1 MGVPARIR
9 DYDGRRSLVDGIP
22 FTLPVA
28 CRNSPALF
36 AVFSIDA
43 DRARALLPGNEVH
56 PFRLWTRGL
65 LVVSVIDYRDTTIG
79 KYVEF
84 SIAIACTHG
93 RRPAPRLL
101 PGLFMQAFGTGQF
114 VVDLPV
120 SSEISVKGGKGI
132 WGMPKHKARL
142 DYRVGET
149 VVSSQYDVEEGQLG
163 MRVEI
168 ERPATAW
175 LPLSAAASNYCA
187 FRGLLMKSN
196 VYFRGKAGF
205 ALFRKGAARLLIG
218 DHPRMAWL
226 KTLDIRPDPVATA
239 FIPAADGVLDDGF
252 TSWFLTYP
260 DMPTTRPEG
269 LESVVALGLSEDW
282 LPPPTAAGRDTA

>member
-9 DYDGRRSLVDGIP
+9 DYEGRRSLVDGIP

-43 DRARALLPGNEVH
+43 DRARAFLPGTEVH
-56 PFRLWTRGL
+56 PFRLWKRGL

-84 SIAIACTHG
+84 SIAIACTRG
-93 RRPAPRLL
+93 RQPAPRLL
-101 PGLFMQAFGTGQF
+101 PGLLMQAFGTGQF

-142 DYRVGET
+142 DYRVEEKT
-149 VVSSQYDVEEGQLG
+149 VSSQYDVEEGQLG

-168 ERPATAW
+168 DRPASAW

-196 VYFRGKAGF
+196 IYFKGKAGF
-205 ALFRKGAARLLIG
+205 TLFRKGAARLLVG

-226 KTLDIRPDPVATA
+226 KTLDVRPDPVATA
-239 FIPAADGVLDDGF
+239 FIPAANGVLDDGF

-260 DMPTTRPEG
+260 DMPKARPEG
-269 LESVVALGLSEDW
+269 LESVVDLGLSEEW
-282 LPPPTAAGRDTA
+282 LPPPTAAGRGTP

>member
-9 DYDGRRSLVDGIP
+9 DTEGRRSLVDGIP

-43 DRARALLPGNEVH
+43 GRAQALLPGNEIH

-84 SIAIACTHG
+84 SIAIACTRG

-101 PGLFMQAFGTGQF
+101 PGLLMKAFGTGQF

-142 DYRVGET
+142 DYRVEET
-149 VVSSQYDVEEGQLG
+149 TVSSQYDVEEGELG
-163 MRVEI
+163 MRIEI
-168 ERPATAW
+168 ARPKSAW

-196 VYFRGKAGF
+196 IYFKGKAGF
-205 ALFRKGAARLLIG
+205 TLFRRGAARLLIG
-218 DHPRMAWL
+218 DHPRMSWL
-226 KTLDIRPDPVATA
+226 KTLDIGPDAVATA
-239 FIPAADGVLDDGF
+239 FIPSANGILDDGF
-252 TSWFLTYP
+252 ASWFLTYADRP
-260 DMPTTRPEG
+260 AVRPEG
-269 LESVVALGLSEDW
+269 LESVVNLGLSEEW
-282 LPPPTAAGRDTA
+282 LPPPTAAGRNQA

>member
-9 DYDGRRSLVDGIP
+9 DYEGRRSLVDGIP

-36 AVFSIDA
+36 AVFSIDP
-43 DRARALLPGNEVH
+43 DRARALLPGTEVH
-56 PFRLWTRGL
+56 PFRLWNRGL

-93 RRPAPRLL
+93 PRPAPRLL
-101 PGLFMQAFGTGQF
+101 PGLLMKTFGTGQY

-142 DYRVGET
+142 DYRVDEKT
-149 VVSSQYDVEEGQLG
+149 VSSQYDVEEGQLG

-168 ERPATAW
+168 DRPASAW

-187 FRGLLMKSN
+187 FRGLLMKSSI
-196 VYFRGKAGF
+196 YFRGKAGF
-205 ALFRKGAARLLIG
+205 TLFRKGAARLLIG

-226 KTLDIRPDPVATA
+226 KTLDLRPDPVATA
-239 FIPAADGVLDDGF
+239 FIPSANGVLDDGF
-252 TSWFLTYP
+252 ESWFLTYP
-260 DMPTTRPEG
+260 EMPANRPEG
-269 LESVVALGLSEDW
+269 LESVVALGLSEEW
-282 LPPPTAAGRDTA
+282 LPPPTAAGRNTA